1 MTDEEAIEARNI
13 ACELEDHLQSFRFH
27 LNGFDQS
34 KTSMLGTYMG
44 ILQYD
49 KIVEAFNA
57 LPDLKKWAI
66 AADVWEHDFQSAGS
80 PTFRLL
86 SLEIKRQ
93 IAKKEA
99 ELVTTDGDHTG
110 TSV

>member
-1 MTDEEAIEARNI
+1 MTADEAIEARNI
-13 ACELEDHLQSFRFH
+13 ASELEDHLQTFKFH
-27 LNGFDQS
+27 VNGFDQS

-44 ILQYD
+44 ILCYD
-49 KIVEAFNA
+49 KIKEGFNA
-57 LPDLKKWAI
+57 LPDLRKWAI
-66 AADVWEHDFQSAGS
+66 AAEVWEHDFKSAGS

-99 ELVTTDGDHTG
+99 SDVS
-110 TSV
+110 TSP